1 MQWISKSNND
11 NKKFKKF
18 NITQKFDGDEN
29 EKKIEGPCNTGLDWI
44 TDQIFFHIF
53 YKRTN
58 NDPQEEETILQL
70 QYVIE
75 F

>member
-29 EKKIEGPCNTGLDWI
+29 EKKIEGPCNTGMDWI
-44 TDQIFFHIF
+44 TDQIYLFAIF
-53 YKRTN
+53 STKER
-58 NDPQEEETILQL
+58 EETILQL
-70 QYVIE
+70 QYVIK